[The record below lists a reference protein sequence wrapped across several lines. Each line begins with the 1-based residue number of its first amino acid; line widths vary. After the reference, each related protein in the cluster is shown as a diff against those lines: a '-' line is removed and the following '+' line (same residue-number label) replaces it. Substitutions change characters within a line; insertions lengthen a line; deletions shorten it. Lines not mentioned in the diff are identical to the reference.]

1 MSMVMDG
8 LMPRSRAKDPVT
20 SLEAG
25 RAADLKGSQ
34 RYVFD
39 TLTTFGPFADHELV
53 EFYAGDESGR
63 RYYGSWTP
71 QRLRSARKELAD
83 AGLVEATGEVVPSE
97 YGRPAQVWQAVVPP
111 G

>member
-8 LMPRSRAKDPVT
+8 LMPRSRSTDPVT

-39 TLTTFGPFADHELV
+39 TLNTFGPFADHELV
-53 EFYAGDESGR
+53 EFYLDDELGR
-63 RYYGSWTP
+63 RIYGTWTP

-83 AGLVEATGEVVPSE
+83 VGLVEATGEIVLSD
-97 YGRPAQVWQAVVPP
+97 YGRPAQVWRAVA
-111 G
+111 